1 LRSWG
6 NGTRRRSAHGAF
18 AVPEGGTA
26 GPSPALRAGRDDK
39 FKGSGPPWQWW
50 RWRDRVKQ
58 QQPTRFR
65 FAHVLFNPATILGS
79 SPGLTFESGI
89 LSEITLLVN
98 FWVPMSSPQPDNSEL
113 EAAPESGE
121 SFGAIFSEYEQSH
134 ARKGEGG
141 GTQIEGT
148 VIAVSADSV
157 FVDIGYKTEGVLPLA
172 IFQSG
177 NEAVKPGDQLLVA
190 VKGRNLEGYY
200 ELSRFKVE
208 QPRDWSALEQA
219 FTAKAIIAGTVT
231 GVVKGGVSVDVGV
244 RAFMPASRSG
254 ARDAADLERLVGQQ
268 IRCRIIKLEV
278 SEEDVVVDRRA
289 VTEEEDRSN
298 KERRYS
304 ELKEGETVHGEVRSL
319 TGYGAFVDIGGVD
332 ALLHVGDISWSRVS
346 NPEDVLSV
354 GQQIEARVLK
364 IDSAKQRIGIG
375 MKQLLPHP
383 WDGVAAKLKAG
394 DRVHGTV
401 TRVTD
406 FGAFVEIEPGVE
418 GLIHLSEM
426 SWAKK
431 VRKPSDVL
439 KTGDTVEAV
448 VLGVNM
454 GERRLSLGL
463 KQTLGDPWAEIEQKF
478 PAGSAI
484 EGPVTSF
491 TKFGAFVQL
500 ADGVEGMIHVSE
512 ISAEK
517 RIHHPQ
523 DVLRVGQIVKAQV
536 LEVDKAKRQLRLS
549 MKQRVTVS
557 VDEYLAEHPPGSV
570 VSGRIIE
577 VAQGL
582 ARVELGE
589 GIEGTCRTG
598 TERTVAEAPA
608 GEGRVDL
615 SALSSMLKARWTGGP
630 SSVPAKPE
638 GINVGQI
645 RSFRVKPFEPDA
657 KKIDLLLV

>member
-1 LRSWG
+1 
-6 NGTRRRSAHGAF
+6 
-18 AVPEGGTA
+18 
-26 GPSPALRAGRDDK
+26 
-39 FKGSGPPWQWW
+39 
-50 RWRDRVKQ
+50 
-58 QQPTRFR
+58 
-65 FAHVLFNPATILGS
+65 
-79 SPGLTFESGI
+79 
-89 LSEITLLVN
+89 
-98 FWVPMSSPQPDNSEL
+98 
-113 EAAPESGE
+113 
-121 SFGAIFSEYEQSH
+121 
-134 ARKGEGG
+134 
-141 GTQIEGT
+141 
-148 VIAVSADSV
+148 
-157 FVDIGYKTEGVLPLA
+157 
-172 IFQSG
+172 
-177 NEAVKPGDQLLVA
+177 
-190 VKGRNLEGYY
+190 
-200 ELSRFKVE
+200 
-208 QPRDWSALEQA
+208 
-219 FTAKAIIAGTVT
+219 
-231 GVVKGGVSVDVGV
+231 
-244 RAFMPASRSG
+244 MPASRSG

-268 IRCRIIKLEV
+268 IRCRIIKLDV
-278 SEEDVVVDRRA
+278 SDEDVVVDRRA
-289 VTEEEDRSN
+289 VTEEEDRST
-298 KERRYS
+298 KEQRYS

-332 ALLHVGDISWSRVS
+332 ALLHVGDISWNRVS

-401 TRVTD
+401 TRVAD
-406 FGAFVEIEPGVE
+406 FGAFVELEPGVE

-463 KQTLGDPWAEIEQKF
+463 KQTLGDPWAEIERRF

-491 TKFGAFVQL
+491 TKFGAFVQI

-517 RIHHPQ
+517 RIHQPQ

-570 VSGRIIE
+570 VSGRIVE

-645 RSFRVKPFEPDA
+645 RSFRVKPLEPDA
-657 KKIDLLLV
+657 KKIDLVLV

>member
-1 LRSWG
+1 M
-6 NGTRRRSAHGAF
+6 
-18 AVPEGGTA
+18 
-26 GPSPALRAGRDDK
+26 PSP
-39 FKGSGPPWQWW
+39 
-50 RWRDRVKQ
+50 
-58 QQPTRFR
+58 
-65 FAHVLFNPATILGS
+65 H
-79 SPGLTFESGI
+79 
-89 LSEITLLVN
+89 
-98 FWVPMSSPQPDNSEL
+98 PDNPEL
-113 EAAPESGE
+113 EAASESGE
-121 SFGAIFSEYEQSH
+121 SFGSIFSEYEQSH
-134 ARKGEGG
+134 ARKG
-141 GTQIEGT
+141 GTQIAGT

-172 IFQSG
+172 LFQSG
-177 NEAVKPGDQLLVA
+177 NEAVKPGDQLLVS

-208 QPRDWSALEQA
+208 QPKDWSALEQA
-219 FTAKAIIAGTVT
+219 FTSKSIIAGTVT

-278 SEEDVVVDRRA
+278 TEEDVVVDRRA

-304 ELKEGETVHGEVRSL
+304 ELKEGDTVHGEVRSL

-346 NPEDVLSV
+346 SPEDVLSV

-463 KQTLGDPWAEIEQKF
+463 KQTLGDPWAEIERKF

-570 VSGRIIE
+570 VSGRIVE

-598 TERTVAEAPA
+598 TERTVPEAPS

-645 RSFRVKPFEPDA
+645 RSFRVKPLEPDA
-657 KKIDLLLV
+657 KKIDLVLL

>member
-1 LRSWG
+1 
-6 NGTRRRSAHGAF
+6 
-18 AVPEGGTA
+18 
-26 GPSPALRAGRDDK
+26 
-39 FKGSGPPWQWW
+39 
-50 RWRDRVKQ
+50 
-58 QQPTRFR
+58 
-65 FAHVLFNPATILGS
+65 
-79 SPGLTFESGI
+79 
-89 LSEITLLVN
+89 
-98 FWVPMSSPQPDNSEL
+98 MSSPHPDNPEL
-113 EAAPESGE
+113 EAASESGE
-121 SFGAIFSEYEQSH
+121 SFGSIFSEYEQSH

-141 GTQIEGT
+141 STQIEGT

-172 IFQSG
+172 LFQSG
-177 NEAVKPGDQLLVA
+177 NEAVKPGDRLLVS

-208 QPRDWSALEQA
+208 QPKDWSALEQA
-219 FTAKAIIAGTVT
+219 FTSKAIIAGTVT

-278 SEEDVVVDRRA
+278 TEEDVVVDRRA

-304 ELKEGETVHGEVRSL
+304 ELKEGDTVHGEVRSL

-354 GQQIEARVLK
+354 GQQIEAKVLK
-364 IDSAKQRIGIG
+364 IDSEKQRIGIG

-394 DRVHGTV
+394 DRVHGAV
-401 TRVTD
+401 TRVAD

-439 KTGDTVEAV
+439 KVGDAVEAV

-523 DVLRVGQIVKAQV
+523 DVLRLGQIVKAQV

-549 MKQRVTVS
+549 MKQPVTVS

-570 VSGRIIE
+570 VTGRIVE

-589 GIEGTCRTG
+589 GIEGTWRTG
-598 TERTVAEAPA
+598 TESSVTEAPS

-615 SALSSMLKARWTGGP
+615 SSLSSMLKARWKGGP
-630 SSVPAKPE
+630 SSGPTKPE

-645 RSFRVKPFEPDA
+645 RSFRVKPLEPDA
-657 KKIDLLLV
+657 KKIDLVLV